1 MSLIPKYPNQH
12 AIIVDKC
19 PEDRRNAG
27 VSLIIDKNQFYSMI
41 NQCRQEGGLGAL
53 ALWSFLMSNNHNYKI
68 DYSPQYFMD
77 CTGYSRS
84 AASKAMDFLKDNG
97 YIIEEKPNMFKVYSW
112 PYGTQSFAQMSFD
125 ELIKLDKKDM
135 EEFYYQIQD
144 KLTWDNLSEDVQK
157 FYEFYQKFYEE

>member
-1 MSLIPKYPNQH
+1 
-12 AIIVDKC
+12 
-19 PEDRRNAG
+19 
-27 VSLIIDKNQFYSMI
+27 
-41 NQCRQEGGLGAL
+41 
-53 ALWSFLMSNNHNYKI
+53 MSNNHNYKI

-84 AASKAMDFLKDNG
+84 ATSKAMDFLKDNG
-97 YIIEEKPNMFKVYSW
+97 YIIEEKSNTFKVYSW

-144 KLTWDNLSEDVQK
+144 ELTWNDLSEDVQK